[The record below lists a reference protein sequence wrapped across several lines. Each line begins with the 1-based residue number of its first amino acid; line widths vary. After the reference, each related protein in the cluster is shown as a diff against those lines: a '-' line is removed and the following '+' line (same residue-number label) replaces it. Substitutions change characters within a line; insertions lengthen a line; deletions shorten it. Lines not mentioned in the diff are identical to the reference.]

1 MVNDKIADM
10 LIRIKNAGAVG
21 KESTTIPHSNL
32 RLSVAQAL
40 LKRGY
45 ITSISKKG
53 KKTKKVIEIGI
64 AYKEGEP
71 KVKGAERVSKLSR
84 RVYYGFRDIRPVK
97 NGFGLLMLSTPKGIL
112 SGEEARKEN
121 VGGEAL
127 FKIW

>member
-1 MVNDKIADM
+1 MNDKIADM
-10 LIRIKNAGAVG
+10 LIRIKNAGNAG
-21 KESTTIPHSNL
+21 KEFTVVPHSKL
-32 RLSVAQAL
+32 RFAVAEALQKKGYVASVNN
-40 LKRGY
+40 
-45 ITSISKKG
+45 KG

-64 AYKEGEP
+64 AYEGGTP
-71 KVKGAERVSKLSR
+71 KLQGAERISKLSR

-97 NGFGLLMLSTPKGIL
+97 NGYGLLMLSTPKGII